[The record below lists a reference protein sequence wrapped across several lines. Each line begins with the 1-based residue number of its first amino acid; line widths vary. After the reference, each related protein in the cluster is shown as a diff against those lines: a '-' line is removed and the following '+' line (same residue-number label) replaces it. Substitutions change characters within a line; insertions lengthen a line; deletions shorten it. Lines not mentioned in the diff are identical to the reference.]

1 MKSPDIL
8 KKKKIQTDLS
18 RVTSLESSNFA
29 NVLTNLG
36 ACFSSLPYIRTVDW
50 LLNAGAKWIYLL
62 STGSLTS
69 IQAMFFLLFLF
80 FFKSEFVLS
89 FFKWKL
95 NLLKCPSLKSTENCR
110 FQELTFKDSCS
121 KGKAL
126 GSTAADST
134 RLTFWAGDLVGPM
147 CSADLPLALASDD
160 VIFYFNTS
168 PPRM

>member
-1 MKSPDIL
+1 M
-8 KKKKIQTDLS
+8 
-18 RVTSLESSNFA
+18 ESSNFA

-50 LLNAGAKWIYLL
+50 LLHTGAKWIYLL
-62 STGSLTS
+62 STGSLIS
-69 IQAMFFLLFLF
+69 IQAMFFFFLFLS
-80 FFKSEFVLS
+80 FFKSEFVFS

-126 GSTAADST
+126 CGTAADSP

-147 CSADLPLALASDD
+147 CSADLCWL
-160 VIFYFNTS
+160 
-168 PPRM
+168 